1 MIGCARTKR
10 KPYDQLYPKNLF
22 LGEVVD
28 KVGTKKGNDAAK
40 NMARLSGLHNG
51 RQSSRL

>member
-10 KPYDQLYPKNLF
+10 KPCDQLYPKNLF

-28 KVGTKKGNDAAK
+28 KVGTKKENDAEK
-40 NMARLSGLHNG
+40 KKWTKM
-51 RQSSRL
+51 